1 MIVEAFQTLEDKDNI
16 DQIELEG
23 PFICDHSGAWLG
35 VGYYLWDSN
44 FDWALDW
51 GEFAYNRYGKQFV
64 VIRCKVDL
72 SKDCFDLVG
81 NVKHQMELLG
91 FMKALE
97 DSGKIKDESQKTIPN
112 LLRLLDRK
120 GYLNYKSIRA
130 NDFHKNVVRLKFRF
144 DRKEY
149 MVLNERVQIC
159 VLVKKDVILQPI
171 RVVYPEKYLI

>member
-1 MIVEAFQTLEDKDNI
+1 M
-16 DQIELEG
+16 
-23 PFICDHSGAWLG
+23 
-35 VGYYLWDSN
+35 
-44 FDWALDW
+44 
-51 GEFAYNRYGKQFV
+51 
-64 VIRCKVDL
+64 DL

-130 NDFHKNVVRLKFRF
+130 NDFHKNVVRLKFRY

-171 RVVYPEKYLI
+171 KVVYPEKYLI